1 MPGVALHAVFGEFS
15 RSTFPTH
22 CSRQDLVEAAERAL
36 ALVEAL
42 CTGEAT
48 ATIESANVRPE
59 TVVGVQAA
67 LRSAYTRLRHNEKAG
82 GSIAQQNR

>member
-1 MPGVALHAVFGEFS
+1 M
-15 RSTFPTH
+15 
-22 CSRQDLVEAAERAL
+22 
-36 ALVEAL
+36 EAL